1 MSNRRL
7 DMINVQ
13 HLIRQ
18 LAEGKS
24 YRVIGTNL
32 AISPTTVKK
41 YSKYIRK
48 NGLDVEELKGKP
60 PSELEV
66 IIDISDPAERQRA
79 EEALTFIREHESALI
94 ARRLTRKAVY
104 EKYRVEIES
113 PLSYSRFCVKV
124 ENELKKSGATMHFD
138 HKPGDKLFVDFAG
151 DKLCYYEKETG
162 KKITVEI
169 FVAVLGHSQKTF
181 VFAVH
186 SQCKNDFIE
195 ALKRALEYYGGVP
208 CAIVPD
214 NLKSGVNKASL
225 YEPEMNRSFKYF
237 CEHYGCFA
245 YPARPR
251 SPKDKSL
258 VENAVGRMYRDVY
271 AHIKSG
277 KYYSIEELNAAIL
290 EKLEE
295 SNNKP
300 FQRREYSRNDLF
312 ENNERA
318 CLSTLP
324 SKEYEAVDFYSA
336 TVRRDYHIWFRPD
349 KHQYSVPYE
358 YIGKT
363 LKIIYNTDTVEIF
376 YGYTRIAVHKRNRSR
391 YGFTT
396 NPEHMPA
403 NHKYI
408 ADLTP
413 ENLMKK
419 AEEVGVHTS
428 TVIEKILGSGN
439 YYDQRIRSTRG
450 ILSLA
455 NKLGKEIIERCC
467 KRALSYG
474 IYNYRQIKNIADM
487 KLYLEEEIPV
497 VGSHIDS
504 HQNKRGVEYY
514 FATLLQEPCNTLT
527 RISYDNTEILTKTE
541 AKC

>member
-24 YRVIGTNL
+24 YREIGVNL

-41 YSKYIRK
+41 YAKYIKK
-48 NGLDVEELKGKP
+48 NCLDVEELKEKP
-60 PSELEV
+60 PSELET
-66 IIDISDPAERQRA
+66 IIDITDPAERQRA
-79 EEALTFIREHESALI
+79 EEALTCIRKHESALL
-94 ARRLTRKAVY
+94 ARRLTRKDVY
-104 EKYRVEIES
+104 EKYRIDIES

-124 ENELKKSGATMHFD
+124 EYELKKSGATMHFD

-151 DKLCYYEKETG
+151 DKLYYYEKETG
-162 KKITVEI
+162 EKIFVEV

-181 VFAVH
+181 VIAVH
-186 SQCKNDFIE
+186 SQCKNDFID
-195 ALKRALEYYGGVP
+195 ALKRAFEYYGGVT

-225 YEPEMNRSFKYF
+225 YEPEMNRSFKHF

-271 AHIKSG
+271 THIKAC

-295 SNNKP
+295 SNYRL
-300 FQRREYSRNDLF
+300 FQRRDYSRNDLF
-312 ENNERA
+312 ESNEKD
-318 CLSTLP
+318 CLKTLP
-324 SKEYEAVDFYSA
+324 SNEYDTVDFYSA

-363 LKIIYNTDTVEIF
+363 LKVIYNTDTVEIF
-376 YGYTRIAVHKRNRSR
+376 YGYTRVAVHKRNRSR

-419 AEEVGVHTS
+419 AEEIGVYTS
-428 TVIEKILGSGN
+428 AVIEKILGSGN
-439 YYDQRIRSTRG
+439 YYDQRIRSSRG
-450 ILSLA
+450 VLSLA
-455 NKLGKEIIERCC
+455 NKLGKEIMEQCC

-474 IYNYRQIKNIADM
+474 IYNYRQLRNIADM
-487 KLYLEEEIPV
+487 KLYLEEDIPV
-497 VGSHIDS
+497 TGGYIDN

-514 FATLLQEPCNTLT
+514 FATLLQKSCNTLT
-527 RISYDNTEILTKTE
+527 RISYNNTEIQTKTE
-541 AKC
+541 AEC

>member
-24 YRVIGTNL
+24 YREIGVNL

-41 YSKYIRK
+41 YAKYIKK
-48 NGLDVEELKGKP
+48 NCLDVEELKEKP
-60 PSELEV
+60 PSELET
-66 IIDISDPAERQRA
+66 IIDITDPAERQRA
-79 EEALTFIREHESALI
+79 EEALTCIRKHESALL
-94 ARRLTRKAVY
+94 ARRLTRKDVY
-104 EKYRVEIES
+104 EKYRIDIES

-124 ENELKKSGATMHFD
+124 EYELKKSGATMHFD

-151 DKLCYYEKETG
+151 DKLYYYEKETG
-162 KKITVEI
+162 EKIFVEV

-181 VFAVH
+181 VIAVH
-186 SQCKNDFIE
+186 SQCKNDFID
-195 ALKRALEYYGGVP
+195 ALKRAFEYYGGVT

-225 YEPEMNRSFKYF
+225 YEPEMNRSFKHF

-271 AHIKSG
+271 THIKAC

-295 SNNKP
+295 SNYRL
-300 FQRREYSRNDLF
+300 FQRRDYSRNDLF
-312 ENNERA
+312 ESNEKD
-318 CLSTLP
+318 CLKPLP
-324 SKEYEAVDFYSA
+324 SNEYDTVDFYSA

-363 LKIIYNTDTVEIF
+363 LKVIYNTDTVEIF
-376 YGYTRIAVHKRNRSR
+376 YGYTRVAVHKRNRSR

-419 AEEVGVHTS
+419 AEEIGVYTS
-428 TVIEKILGSGN
+428 AVIEKILGSGN
-439 YYDQRIRSTRG
+439 YYDQRIRSSRG
-450 ILSLA
+450 VLSLA
-455 NKLGKEIIERCC
+455 NKLGKEIMEQCC

-474 IYNYRQIKNIADM
+474 IYNYRQLRNIADM
-487 KLYLEEEIPV
+487 KLYLEEDIPV
-497 VGSHIDS
+497 TGGYIDN

-514 FATLLQEPCNTLT
+514 FATLLQKSCNTLT
-527 RISYDNTEILTKTE
+527 RISYNNTEIQTKTE
-541 AKC
+541 AEC